1 MAFTGVATCYQ
12 EAVDMLD
19 ILSNGYVMM
28 GMVVAVLGL
37 AAVLF
42 LTKSRT
48 VDSFRNDASLPSGLW
63 LGTEPLLILRLP
75 MFQPPNE
82 E

>member
-1 MAFTGVATCYQ
+1 
-12 EAVDMLD
+12 MLD

-42 LTKSRT
+42 LTKKQ
-48 VDSFRNDASLPSGLW
+48 DG
-63 LGTEPLLILRLP
+63 
-75 MFQPPNE
+75 
-82 E
+82 

>member
-42 LTKSRT
+42 LTKKQ
-48 VDSFRNDASLPSGLW
+48 DG
-63 LGTEPLLILRLP
+63 
-75 MFQPPNE
+75 
-82 E
+82 

>member
-1 MAFTGVATCYQ
+1 M
-12 EAVDMLD
+12 D

-42 LTKSRT
+42 FTKKG
-48 VDSFRNDASLPSGLW
+48 SG
-63 LGTEPLLILRLP
+63 
-75 MFQPPNE
+75 
-82 E
+82 

>member
-1 MAFTGVATCYQ
+1 MATRAERAFA
-12 EAVDMLD
+12 MLD

-42 LTKSRT
+42 LTKKQ
-48 VDSFRNDASLPSGLW
+48 DG
-63 LGTEPLLILRLP
+63 
-75 MFQPPNE
+75 
-82 E
+82 

>member
-1 MAFTGVATCYQ
+1 MFQLNHGYYATTERSILGVAFTGVATCYQ

-42 LTKSRT
+42 LTKKQ
-48 VDSFRNDASLPSGLW
+48 DG
-63 LGTEPLLILRLP
+63 
-75 MFQPPNE
+75 
-82 E
+82 